1 MEQVSRLAAL
11 SFQLS
16 TKRPSDG
23 SLYAACTLDRA
34 GGAALINE
42 PGTRTSSGGFT
53 QAAASNRLRTTPETY
68 HEPEN
73 RGWRRSACL
82 HRQRAGHKLGGRG
95 TGFGGELA
103 LLRLPFELRLRATV
117 RSCAALRILR
127 RLRCILRRLRRSVAL
142 PWRSAP
148 VSRAPLSLHLTVSN
162 LDLRFCAHQIQLCL
176 GAEREAQ

>member
-103 LLRLPFELRLRATV
+103 L
-117 RSCAALRILR
+117 
-127 RLRCILRRLRRSVAL
+127 